1 MLRGFVERLGAVEF
15 GSLSRRYFV
24 SNGFDG
30 ALTCVGL
37 VVGALL
43 SGVGDGVT
51 VLRVGIGAAV
61 GLSTSAVWSVWEIER
76 AEKRAELQALEAS
89 MLAELRGTAPERR
102 RRREQ
107 VVNAVASGFGPVVGI
122 LVPLGPFLLEGVAL
136 SMVEATLA
144 SVGTAVAVLFT
155 FGAYLSGGSDRRWY
169 VAGVRMGAAGV
180 FVALLNLVLPG

>member
-1 MLRGFVERLGAVEF
+1 MPPGFAERLRAVEF

-43 SGVGDGVT
+43 SGVTDGVT
-51 VLRVGIGAAV
+51 VLRVGLGAAV

-76 AEKRAELQALEAS
+76 AEKRAELQELEAS
-89 MLAELRGTAPERR
+89 MLAELRGTGPDRQ

-122 LVPLGPFLLEGVAL
+122 LVPLVPFLVEGTTL
-136 SMVEATLA
+136 TMFEATLA
-144 SVGTAVAVLFT
+144 SVATAVGVLFA

-169 VAGVRMGAAGV
+169 VAGIRMGAAGV
-180 FVALLNLVLPG
+180 FVALLNVVLPG